1 MQPSSFAT
9 TPSSLH
15 IKNMVSNSCIRIVRE
30 ELEKTGFIKVNYIEL
45 GRAEINFDQQ
55 VINLEGID
63 ALLKKHGFSLI
74 KDKDSRLVEEI
85 KTAVIQLVFYG
96 NNANSLI
103 RNSDYLHEKLGHPYL
118 HLSKVFSKKTGT
130 TLEKYVILIKIEK
143 IKEIISYDEMTLS
156 EIAYMMGY
164 SSVQYLSNQFKLITG
179 YSVSEY
185 KNLLH
190 KERKPLSSILWSL
203 RITNFRITNSS

>member
-1 MQPSSFAT
+1 
-9 TPSSLH
+9 
-15 IKNMVSNSCIRIVRE
+15 MVSNSCIRIVRE
-30 ELEKTGFIKVNYIEL
+30 ELERTGFIKVTYIEL

-55 VINLEGID
+55 VINMEGID
-63 ALLKKHGFSLI
+63 TLLKKHGFALI
-74 KDKDSRLVEEI
+74 KDKDNRLVEEI

-103 RNSDYLHEKLGHPYL
+103 RNSDYLHEKLGHPYI
-118 HLSKVFSKKTGT
+118 HLSKVFSEKTGI
-130 TLEKYVILIKIEK
+130 TLEKYIILIKIEK
-143 IKEIISYDEMTLS
+143 IKELISYDEMTLS

-164 SSVQYLSNQFKLITG
+164 SSVQYLSNQFKQVTG

-190 KERKPLSSILWSL
+190 KERKPLSSLL
-203 RITNFRITNSS
+203 D